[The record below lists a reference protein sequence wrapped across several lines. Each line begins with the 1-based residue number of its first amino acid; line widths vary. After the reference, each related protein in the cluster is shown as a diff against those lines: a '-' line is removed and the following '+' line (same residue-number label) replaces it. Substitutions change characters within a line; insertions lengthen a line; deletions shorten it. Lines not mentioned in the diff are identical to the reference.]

1 MKRGPTS
8 NLNVQP
14 VALELNETRS
24 RLRDSFPA
32 HASWRAGCQGR
43 RRPVPVEGSEFVMPA
58 DAVIMAFGFN
68 PHGMPWLESH
78 GVTVDKWGRII
89 ADVESQYRYQT
100 TNPKIFAGGDAVR
113 GADLVVTAMA
123 EGRHAAQGSLTGW
136 A

>member
-1 MKRGPTS
+1 
-8 NLNVQP
+8 
-14 VALELNETRS
+14 
-24 RLRDSFPA
+24 
-32 HASWRAGCQGR
+32 
-43 RRPVPVEGSEFVMPA
+43 MPA

-113 GADLVVTAMA
+113 GADWWLPQWQKDVM
-123 EGRHAAQGSLTGW
+123 RHRGLLTGW
-136 A
+136 G